1 MGEPL
6 TFQEGQTIWSWVK
19 EKRNS
24 ADNFYLWINYLD
36 IEGSYKVVEVGD
48 NWPVFVKTTYMG
60 SLSTLGKLPKE
71 WWQKK
76 DKEGTLRRSDITAQH
91 GAMTRIAKA
100 WVIYG
105 VPTVVS

>member
-1 MGEPL
+1 MG
-6 TFQEGQTIWSWVK
+6 FQEGQTIWSWVK

-60 SLSTLGKLPKE
+60 SLSTLGSCPKSGGRRRI
-71 WWQKK
+71 KK
-76 DKEGTLRRSDITAQH
+76 ELSDAADITAQH
-91 GAMTRIAKA
+91 GAMTRMAKA

-105 VPTVVS
+105 VPTVAS